1 MDDLSFIRFL
11 FYTITFFLSFT
22 FLNYSRNFMKKHILP
37 ILIVVGLS
45 SCSSDSIKEKINKA
59 GDVAGQTAGEFIEG
73 ASKGV
78 KKVFDV
84 KLKLS
89 DALVAQGIALGKCSV
104 SSDSLGSDNML
115 LAYIIF
121 NKDFKGTLTAKVFDE
136 NGLEM
141 GRSKSSVSS
150 TTGNAGFVE
159 FHFDKNTHIGS
170 KNVLE
175 LD

>member
-1 MDDLSFIRFL
+1 MKISAIALISIFL
-11 FYTITFFLSFT
+11 LT
-22 FLNYSRNFMKKHILP
+22 
-37 ILIVVGLS
+37 
-45 SCSSDSIKEKINKA
+45 SCSSDSIKDKINKA

-78 KKVFDV
+78 KKAFDV
-84 KLKLS
+84 KLKL
-89 DALVAQGIALGKCSV
+89 AENLTTQGITLGKCSV
-104 SSDSLGSDNML
+104 SSDSVGVDNML

-150 TTGNAGFVE
+150 TAGNAGFVE

-175 LD
+175 LE

>member
-1 MDDLSFIRFL
+1 MDIAIKIILMK
-11 FYTITFFLSFT
+11 
-22 FLNYSRNFMKKHILP
+22 NYLLLV
-37 ILIVVGLS
+37 LIAVGVS

-78 KKVFDV
+78 KKAFDV
-84 KLKLS
+84 KMKLGDS
-89 DALVAQGIALGKCSV
+89 LTEQGISLGKCTV
-104 SSDSLGSDNML
+104 SSDSLGVDNLL
-115 LAYIIF
+115 LAYVIF
-121 NKDFKGTLTAKVFDE
+121 NKDFKGTLTAKLLDE

-141 GRSKSSVSS
+141 GRSKASVSS
-150 TTGNAGFVE
+150 TSGNAGFIE

-170 KNVLE
+170 KNVLL

>member
-1 MDDLSFIRFL
+1 
-11 FYTITFFLSFT
+11 
-22 FLNYSRNFMKKHILP
+22 MKK
-37 ILIVVGLS
+37 LIVPLVLVIGFS

-78 KKVFDV
+78 KKAFDV
-84 KLKLS
+84 KVKLS
-89 DALVAQGIALGKCSV
+89 DSLVTQGIALGKCSI
-104 SSDSLGSDNML
+104 SSDSIGDDNML

-121 NKDFKGTLTAKVFDE
+121 NKDFKGILTAKVLDE

-141 GRSKSSVSS
+141 GRSKAVVSS
-150 TTGNAGFVE
+150 TAGNAGFVE
-159 FHFDKNTHIGS
+159 FHFDKNTHVGS

>member
-1 MDDLSFIRFL
+1 
-11 FYTITFFLSFT
+11 
-22 FLNYSRNFMKKHILP
+22 MKKYLVSLILV
-37 ILIVVGLS
+37 IGFT
-45 SCSSDSIKEKINKA
+45 SCSSDSIKEKINKV

-78 KKVFDV
+78 KKAFDV
-84 KLKLS
+84 KVKLS
-89 DALVAQGIALGKCSV
+89 DSLVAQGISLGKCTI
-104 SSDSLGSDNML
+104 SSDSLGVDNML

-121 NKDFKGTLTAKVFDE
+121 NKDFKGILTSKVFDE

-141 GRSKSSVSS
+141 GRSKASVSS
-150 TTGNAGFVE
+150 TSGNAGFIE
-159 FHFDKNTHIGS
+159 FHFDKNTHVGS